1 MRISPNNG
9 IPLSSVSAANSVNGV
24 NSINSLK
31 NNRVQAGK
39 PEPKLEQNF
48 DTVTIGSGGSFRQTL
63 LSQISQEVRTATTTG
78 DIHALRQAVASG
90 QYTPDPMAMAAR
102 ILFLGEGL

>member
-78 DIHALRQAVASG
+78 TLTALREQVQKG
-90 QYTPDPMAMAAR
+90 EYR
-102 ILFLGEGL
+102 INAESIAKKLLLLGEV

>member
-78 DIHALRQAVASG
+78 TVNALREQVQAGTYKVDAG
-90 QYTPDPMAMAAR
+90 AIAR
-102 ILFLGEGL
+102 KMLLLGEV

>member
-48 DTVTIGSGGSFRQTL
+48 DQK
-63 LSQISQEVRTATTTG
+63 
-78 DIHALRQAVASG
+78 
-90 QYTPDPMAMAAR
+90 YY
-102 ILFLGEGL
+102 

>member
-31 NNRVQAGK
+31 I
-39 PEPKLEQNF
+39 
-48 DTVTIGSGGSFRQTL
+48 IGFRQ
-63 LSQISQEVRTATTTG
+63 
-78 DIHALRQAVASG
+78 ASRN
-90 QYTPDPMAMAAR
+90 PNWNK
-102 ILFLGEGL
+102 ILIR

>member
-24 NSINSLK
+24 NLK

-78 DIHALRQAVASG
+78 TVNALREQVQAGTYKVDAG
-90 QYTPDPMAMAAR
+90 AIAR
-102 ILFLGEGL
+102 KMLLLGEV

>member
-1 MRISPNNG
+1 MLTPSGYGAISPITPAKPYRTNIEREFRTQG
-9 IPLSSVSAANSVNGV
+9 AQSQGSYDSVTLTSVPTRESRFHMDMV
-24 NSINSLK
+24 SRL
-31 NNRVQAGK
+31 
-39 PEPKLEQNF
+39 
-48 DTVTIGSGGSFRQTL
+48 
-63 LSQISQEVRTATTTG
+63 SQEVRTATTTG